1 MRAAHSTV
9 MPAWP
14 PTHACPSAVVSAG
27 GCPEDGLRRGG
38 LDSRERWHGGPTS
51 CSAPSPD
58 NWRSMAQLS
67 NKALVTFGLVACCA
81 ILSASGCGCVSH
93 SPAQDAR
100 RAKKEDGSNS
110 DSIVAPPNAD
120 TVDERP
126 RSRLLPGSALPA
138 SSHAVVPAADPPI
151 SSIPSLGK
159 PGAGDTPINSGAG
172 DATPLESS
180 GRVRVPNDTPQ

>member
-1 MRAAHSTV
+1 
-9 MPAWP
+9 MPVRP
-14 PTHACPSAVVSAG
+14 PTHASPSAVVSVG
-27 GCPEDGLRRGG
+27 GCPEDAMRRGVSTRG
-38 LDSRERWHGGPTS
+38 SVGMAGPLRAAHRVQITGE
-51 CSAPSPD
+51 
-58 NWRSMAQLS
+58 SMDQLS
-67 NKALVTFGLVACCA
+67 TKALVTFGLVACCA

-100 RAKKEDGSNS
+100 GAKKEDGSNS
-110 DSIVAPPNAD
+110 DSIVAPPIAD

-126 RSRLLPGSALPA
+126 HSRSLPRGDRPA
-138 SSHAVVPAADPPI
+138 SSDAVAPAADPPI
-151 SSIPSLGK
+151 SSIPSLVR